1 MVNRFGY
8 VMVFAL
14 LLMLALSL
22 YGQVYSETMLTLRAT
37 FGALLLTVILGIA
50 GLGGN
55 QND

>member
-1 MVNRFGY
+1 MNRFVY
-8 VMVFAL
+8 VMVFVL

-37 FGALLLTVILGIA
+37 FGALLATVLLGIA